1 MLTFKFQRIGKK
13 KQAHFRLIIQEKS
26 KNPKS
31 NVLEILGWYNPRSKA
46 KEFKTERIQY
56 WLAKGALATP
66 TVRNLF
72 IDSGLIQESKVKTV
86 KMSKKRAAKL
96 EADKKAEALKT
107 ETLPENKE
115 DKVEE
120 IKPLEESK
128 EAVVEEIKSIEVE
141 EVKEA
146 PAEEIKKE

>member
-56 WLAKGALATP
+56 WLAKGAEATP
-66 TVRNLF
+66 TVHNLF
-72 IDSGLIQESKVKTV
+72 IDAGLIQDGKVKTV
-86 KMSKKRAAKL
+86 RMSKKRAAKL
-96 EADKKAEALKT
+96 EADKKAEVLKT
-107 ETLPENKE
+107 ETLPENKTE
-115 DKVEE
+115 EVKPVEE
-120 IKPLEESK
+120 IK
-128 EAVVEEIKSIEVE
+128 EAVVEETKSAEAE